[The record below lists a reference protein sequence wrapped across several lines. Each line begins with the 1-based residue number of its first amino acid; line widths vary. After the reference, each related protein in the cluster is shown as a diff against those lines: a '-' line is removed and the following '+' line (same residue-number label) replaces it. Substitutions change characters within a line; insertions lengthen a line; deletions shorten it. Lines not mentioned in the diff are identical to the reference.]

1 MLTLCFRP
9 VTGEQM
15 TNVQGPEKRRRYT
28 TQEKVAIVQ
37 QSFEPGMTTALVSR
51 RHGVAVSQ
59 LFLWRK

>member
-1 MLTLCFRP
+1 
-9 VTGEQM
+9 M